1 MAVIV
6 CTGAHSTCDR
16 NYLDIWIPFHLIYD
30 FTWLDQRAS
39 LMIRFNPHSGN
50 RSNRAFKKKKINL
63 NYTSSTPLTGIVAAL
78 GIIPISY
85 PSPFYL
91 IPTHDDFRL
100 VNSVRLGIFVIKSK
114 SPRNLCHSVGTQ
126 SDWYDQASRKS
137 WARLEYEELS
147 RLRVWE
153 DLRLGKILWSLI
165 ALDLFFGFPY
175 LWNYAM
181 APLQMDQSKIRYKSK
196 INSCDHDH
204 SIFYH

>member
-1 MAVIV
+1 MILHDWIKEHLWWFDSIHTVGIGRIV
-6 CTGAHSTCDR
+6 P
-16 NYLDIWIPFHLIYD
+16 L
-30 FTWLDQRAS
+30 
-39 LMIRFNPHSGN
+39 
-50 RSNRAFKKKKINL
+50 KKKNQPQL
-63 NYTSSTPLTGIVAAL
+63 HFLYTTYRNCCC
-78 GIIPISY
+78 IPISY